1 MTLQQIF
8 ISNLKKFRKER
19 KISQMVLAELCDTS
33 GNYIGEIEMGRRIP
47 SFEKIERIASALQ
60 ISSHELFVQKTIND
74 GMENSKEKGQSV
86 KDFLEE
92 IPPYIKEEIIASILS
107 KIRKDITESLDAKS
121 YYDRVN
127 A

>member
-1 MTLQQIF
+1 MTLQQTF

-47 SFEKIERIASALQ
+47 SFEKIEKIASALR
-60 ISSHELFVQKTIND
+60 ISSHELFMQEIINND
-74 GMENSKEKGQSV
+74 KEPGERKKQST

-92 IPPYIKEEIIASILS
+92 IPPYIKEEIISSLLIRV
-107 KIRKDITESLDAKS
+107 RKDIAESLDAKN
-121 YYDRVN
+121 Y
-127 A
+127 